1 MNDFVDRYLETKRN
15 DAFTH
20 ALAGFAELVPAGV
33 RRALLREV
41 YGSFRDVERAR
52 KSQLCTEILA
62 VLSQTEGRPLFEDH
76 YFESRISHNLTTIR
90 LKEYIRGRNRRVKD
104 DLLWASMFVGLK
116 NGSASQSLRTRI
128 VVVIREIEQ
137 RLNLLTQVLNENYVS
152 DVTEDDLPIIIEKAL
167 RAGEPTV
174 AIATILKEYAKVE
187 VRQPTVRQEQ
197 RAKIVSIIERMWTN
211 HFRGTLLDSQA
222 VRDSAAT
229 RLEHLW
235 MKQLRIDDSA
245 IIQCALRAIDSHN
258 RMDSFSGRMVI
269 RDYAARVERLT
280 RERGSAPIE
289 PFLRKYAD
297 QVIRETVS
305 LVNQ

>member
-1 MNDFVDRYLETKRN
+1 MNDFVSRYLETKRN
-15 DAFTH
+15 DAFKR
-20 ALAGFAELVPAGV
+20 ALAGFAELVPTGV

-41 YGSFRDVERAR
+41 YGSFRDIERAR
-52 KSQLCTEILA
+52 KSQLCIQILA
-62 VLSQTEGRPLFEDH
+62 VLSETEGRPLFEDH
-76 YFESRISHNLTTIR
+76 YFESRVSHNLTTIR

-104 DLLWASMFVGLK
+104 DLLWASIFVGLK
-116 NGSASQSLRTRI
+116 NGSASQSLLTRI
-128 VVVIREIEQ
+128 VEVMREIEQ
-137 RLNLLTQVLNENYVS
+137 RLNLLTQALNDNYLS
-152 DVTEDDLPIIIEKAL
+152 DVTEDDLPIIIEKARL
-167 RAGEPTV
+167 AGEPTV

-187 VRQPTVRQEQ
+187 IRQPTVRQEQ
-197 RAKIVSIIERMWTN
+197 RAKIVSVIGRMWKS

-229 RLEHLW
+229 RLEYLW

-245 IIQCALRAIDSHN
+245 IIQCALRAIESQN
-258 RMDSFSGRMVI
+258 RTERFTGTAVI

-280 RERGSAPIE
+280 RERGNAPID
-289 PFLRKYAD
+289 PFLRRYAD